1 MAENLVIVESPA
13 KAKTI
18 EKFLGS
24 QYTVKSSFGHVRDL
38 SKKELGID
46 LKHNFEPQYEV
57 SADKKKV
64 VAELKKYV
72 KEAKTVWLASDED
85 REGEAIAWHL
95 FEVLKLQNENTK
107 RIVFHEITKDAILH
121 SIQNPRFIDKKLVD
135 AQQARRILDRIV
147 GFELSPV
154 LWKKVKPSLSA
165 GRVQSVSVRIIVERE
180 REIIH
185 FKSTS
190 SFKIT
195 ALFSV
200 PFGSK
205 VYSFTA
211 ELQKRFDTEQQA
223 LAFLESSKGITF
235 KIDACENKPVS
246 KSPAPPFTTSTLQQ
260 EAGRKLGF
268 PVAKTMSV
276 AQKLYEEGHITY
288 MRTDSVN
295 LSDIAIATAKSFI
308 VETYGKEYSKIRKY
322 TTKTK
327 GAQEAHEAIRP
338 TYIKNEVVS
347 ANSDEQRLYE
357 LIRKRT
363 IASQMADA
371 QIARTVFTI
380 NCKNDTSAYFSAKG
394 EVVTFDGFL
403 KVYMESSDDDS
414 VEEQEIT
421 LPPLSIGTMLNLETM
436 NAIERFTQHPPRYT
450 EATLVKKL
458 EELGIGRPS
467 TYAPTISTIQK
478 RGYVIKEDRIGE
490 KRKVISIE
498 LHNNTISKTIK
509 TEFFGSEKSKLFPTD
524 IGMVVND
531 FLVKYFGQILDYNF
545 TAQVE
550 SQFDEIAEGNLQ
562 WQKMIHN
569 FYTSFHST
577 VEKTIEE
584 SERGDGER
592 LLGIDPKTGKQ
603 VFVRIGRF
611 GPMVQ
616 LGTTESD
623 EKPIYASLP
632 KGQLIE
638 TITIDDAIELLYNN
652 NDGNELG
659 VDLQTGKKVYVKSGR
674 FGPFVQLGESDD
686 PEKKYVSLLKG
697 QKPETIT
704 LEQALTLLKLPR
716 YLGEFENKK
725 VEVNIGKFGPF
736 ISHNSTFTSLKK
748 SDPDVFVIT
757 LEQAIDCILKKR
769 ENDVAKSIK
778 IFDEDKKIKIVF
790 DRWGKPC
797 VFYKKRFFRIT
808 KNVNPESLTLQQC
821 YEIAGEKK

>member
-46 LKHNFEPQYEV
+46 IKHNFEPQYEV
-57 SADKKKV
+57 SVDKKKV
-64 VAELKKYV
+64 VADLKKHV
-72 KEAKTVWLASDED
+72 KEAKTIWLASDED

-95 FEVLKLQNENTK
+95 FEVLKLNLTNTK
-107 RIVFHEITKDAILH
+107 RIVFHEITKDAIVN
-121 SIQNPRFIDKKLVD
+121 SIQNPRSIDVKLVD

-165 GRVQSVSVRIIVERE
+165 GRVQSVSVRIVVERE
-180 REIIH
+180 REIIQ

-190 SFKIT
+190 SFKVAAIFT
-195 ALFSV
+195 V
-200 PFGSK
+200 PYQNK
-205 VYSFTA
+205 MYSFTA
-211 ELQKRFDTEQQA
+211 ELQKKFETEKHA
-223 LAFLESSKGITF
+223 IEFLESSKGVQY
-235 KIDACENKPVS
+235 KIDNCENKPVS

-295 LSDIAIATAKSFI
+295 LSDLAIATTKDFI
-308 VETYGKEYSKIRKY
+308 VKEFGEKYSKVRKY
-322 TTKTK
+322 ATKSK

-347 ANSDEQRLYE
+347 SNSDEQRLYD

-363 IASQMADA
+363 IASQMSDA

-380 NCKNDTSAYFSAKG
+380 NCKNDSTAYFTAKG
-394 EVVTFDGFL
+394 EVVTFDGFF
-403 KVYMESSDDDS
+403 KVYTESSDDDS
-414 VEEQEIT
+414 TEEEDII
-421 LPPLSIGTMLNLETM
+421 LPPLQIATVLQLDSIAATQ
-436 NAIERFTQHPPRYT
+436 RFTQHPPRYT
-450 EATLVKKL
+450 EATLVRKL

-478 RGYVIKEDRIGE
+478 RGYVLKEDRTGD
-490 KRKVISIE
+490 KREVTIIE
-498 LHNNTISKTIK
+498 LRNNAIKKTQK
-509 TEFFGSEKSKLFPTD
+509 QEFFGNEKSKLFPTD

-531 FLVKYFGQILDYNF
+531 FLVKYFGDILEYSF
-545 TAQVE
+545 TAHVE
-550 SQFDEIAEGNLQ
+550 SQFDEIAEGKLE
-562 WQKMIHN
+562 WQKMIKN
-569 FYTSFHST
+569 FYDSFHAT

-584 SERGDGER
+584 SERGNGER
-592 LLGIDPKTGKQ
+592 LLGVDPKTNKQ

-616 LGTTESD
+616 LGSAESD
-623 EKPIYASLP
+623 EKPIYASLS

-638 TITIDDAIELLYNN
+638 TISFDDALQLLYSN

-659 VDLQTGKKVYVKSGR
+659 IDSKTGKKVYIKTGR
-674 FGPFVQLGESDD
+674 FGPFVQLGETDD
-686 PEKKYVSLLKG
+686 PDKKYVSLLKG

-716 YLGEFENKK
+716 NLGDFENKK
-725 VEVNIGKFGPF
+725 VEVNFGKFGPF
-736 ISHNSTFTSLKK
+736 ISHNATFTSLKK
-748 SDPDVFVIT
+748 TDPDVFSIT
-757 LEQAIDCILKKR
+757 LEQAITSILNKR
-769 ENDVAKSIK
+769 ESDIAKSIK
-778 IFDEDKKIKIVF
+778 TFEEDKKIKVMF

-797 VFYKKRFFRIT
+797 VFYKKRFYRIT
-808 KNVNPESLTLQQC
+808 KNVNPETLTLQEC